1 MGLYIHIPF
10 CRKACNYCDFH
21 FSTQLLGI
29 KDVMSSMK
37 KELKLRFKEG
47 PLEQETYYW
56 GGGTPS
62 ILPNIEMSS
71 LAQVA
76 FENAPLKEGG
86 EFTLEV
92 NPDDVTPQSLKFWR
106 NIGVNRLSIGV
117 QSFMNDKLQWM
128 NRTHDSDQAH
138 AAIKRTQDAGFE
150 NISVDLIYGI
160 PDSSLGEWQNNVG
173 IAIETGVVHLSTY
186 ALTVEEK
193 TKLFY
198 QIKKGESPL
207 PKGERA
213 EEDFRWYRNQL
224 NGLGWDLYEISNSCV
239 PGYRSVHNSM
249 YWSGEPYFGI
259 GPGAHSYD
267 GEQARRWNV
276 SNNGKYRRAI
286 GVDNSWFEE
295 ELLGPKDIINEKIM
309 TSLRT
314 KEGLDFRDLGKW
326 ANGVEKSWEP
336 HVNSKRILKNELGIW
351 KLLDSGLFWADRIA
365 SDGFIT

>member
-29 KDVMSSMK
+29 KDVMASMK
-37 KELKLRFKEG
+37 KELKLRFKAG
-47 PLEQETYYW
+47 PQEQATYYW

-62 ILPNIEMSS
+62 ILPNIEMAS
-71 LAQVA
+71 LAQIA
-76 FENAPLKEGG
+76 LENAPLKIGG

-92 NPDDVTPQSLKFWR
+92 NPDDVTHQSLKDWK

-117 QSFMNDKLQWM
+117 QSFMNDKLEWM
-128 NRTHDSDQAH
+128 NRTHNSDQAH
-138 AAIKRTQDAGFE
+138 SAIKRSQDAGFD
-150 NISVDLIYGI
+150 NISIDLIYGI
-160 PDSSLGEWQNNVG
+160 PDSSLDEWQNNVG

-198 QIKKGESPL
+198 QIKKGKSNSP
-207 PKGERA
+207 KDERA
-213 EEDFRWYRNQL
+213 EQDFRWYRRHINK
-224 NGLGWDLYEISNSCV
+224 LGWDPYELSNSCL
-239 PGYRSVHNSM
+239 PGNRSIHNSM
-249 YWSGEPYFGI
+249 YWSGESYFGI

-267 GEQARRWNV
+267 GKHMRRWNI
-276 SNNGKYRRAI
+276 SNNGKYRRAL
-286 GVDNSWFEE
+286 GMDDSWFEE
-295 ELLGPKDIINEKIM
+295 ELLEPKDLINEKIM
-309 TSLRT
+309 TRLRT

-326 ANGVEKSWEP
+326 AKEVEKSWKP
-336 HVNSKRILKNELGIW
+336 HVDSKRLFKNEIGIW
-351 KLLDSGLFWADRIA
+351 KLLDPGLFWADRIA